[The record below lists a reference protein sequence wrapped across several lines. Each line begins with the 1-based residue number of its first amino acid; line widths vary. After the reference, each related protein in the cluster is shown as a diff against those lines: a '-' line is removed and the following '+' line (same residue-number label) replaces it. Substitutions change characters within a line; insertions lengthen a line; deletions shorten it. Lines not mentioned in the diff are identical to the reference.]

1 MTAKSAPT
9 GNIGKYRGAL
19 ETLFFSKYQPG
30 LDKIEFT
37 REELGQAA
45 AANRVSNLGDILY
58 SIRYRA
64 DLPERIAAT
73 CESGTTWYVFGT
85 GTGKYVFRKSEV
97 IEIGPTRNQLQ
108 IKIPDATPEIIAKY
122 AMNDEQAVLAKVRY
136 NRLIDVFTGLTTYS
150 LQNHLRTKVPDM
162 GQIEIDELYVS
173 LDREGLHFVI
183 PVQAKGPRDKV
194 GAVQIYQDLAFCR
207 AKFPGLP
214 ARPIAVQAM
223 ADGAIA
229 MFALRLQDDLV
240 RVEYERQY
248 RLVQQEELGGREP
261 S

>member
-1 MTAKSAPT
+1 MTAKKATAAKS
-9 GNIGKYRGAL
+9 GKYRGAL

-64 DLPERIAAT
+64 DLPARIAAT
-73 CESGTTWYVFGT
+73 CEPGTTWYVFGT
-85 GTGKYVFRKSEV
+85 GTGRYVFRKSEI
-97 IEIGPTRNQLQ
+97 IEIAPGRNQLQ

-150 LQNHLRTKVPDM
+150 LQNHLRTKVPDL

-173 LDREGLHFVI
+173 LDREGRHFVI

-207 AKFPGLP
+207 AKFAGLQ

-248 RLVQQEELGGREP
+248 RLVQQEELAE
-261 S
+261 

>member
-1 MTAKSAPT
+1 MTKKRAASART
-9 GNIGKYRGAL
+9 GKYRGAL
-19 ETLFFSKYQPG
+19 ETLFFSKYRAG
-30 LDKIEFT
+30 VKKIEFT
-37 REELGQAA
+37 REELREAA
-45 AANRVSNLGDILY
+45 AANHVSNLGDILY

-73 CESGTTWYVFGT
+73 CGPGTTWYVFGT

-97 IEIGPTRNQLQ
+97 IEIGPSKNHAQ

-122 AMNDEQAVLAKVRY
+122 AMNDEQAVLARVRY
-136 NRLIDVFTGLTTYS
+136 NRLIDVFTGLTSYS
-150 LQNHLRTKVPDM
+150 LQNHLRTTVADV

-173 LDREGLHFVI
+173 LDREGQHFVV

-207 AKFPGLP
+207 AKFPNLR

-229 MFALRLQDDLV
+229 MFALQLQDDLV

-248 RLVQQEELGGREP
+248 RLVQQDEIDAGGQT
-261 S
+261 

>member
-1 MTAKSAPT
+1 MTAKRAASARA
-9 GNIGKYRGAL
+9 GKYREAL
-19 ETLFFSKYQPG
+19 EALFFSKYTADV
-30 LDKIEFT
+30 DKIEFT
-37 REELGQAA
+37 RDELRQAA

-58 SIRYRA
+58 SIRYRS
-64 DLPERIAAT
+64 DLPERIATT
-73 CESGTTWYVFGT
+73 CASGTTWYVFGT
-85 GTGKYVFRKSEV
+85 GTGRYVFRKSDI
-97 IEIGPTRNQLQ
+97 IEISPNRNQLQ
-108 IKIPDATPEIIAKY
+108 IKIPDATPEIITKY

-136 NRLIDVFTGLTTYS
+136 NRLIDVFTGLTSYS
-150 LQNHLRTKVPDM
+150 LQNHLRTTVPDV

-173 LDREGLHFVI
+173 LDREGQHFVI

-207 AKFPGLP
+207 AKFPGLQ

-229 MFALRLQDDLV
+229 MFSLRLQDDLV

-248 RLVQQEELGGREP
+248 RLVQQDEVGAGGQA
-261 S
+261 